1 MKNVETE
8 RKFLVRDSSY
18 KSLSVKSFRIKQGY
32 IAHDGGNTVRVRIR
46 DHQGFLTIKGPSYD
60 GISRFEWER
69 EIPLEDAEALCTL
82 CNGGFIDKTRYLVP
96 AVSVG
101 SAGDESC
108 VASAKLLAEQDSSPV
123 DIAKVTMEPAGE
135 DFCFAIKK
143 ADASQKSSPAG
154 TVRFFEVDEFYGD
167 NEGLVM
173 AEIELEKPDEPFE
186 RPAWL
191 GEEVTGDRRYYNSHL
206 LLHPYKSWK

>member
-1 MKNVETE
+1 MAHVMKNVETE

-18 KSLSVKSFRIKQGY
+18 KSLAVKSFRIKQGY

-69 EIPLEDAEALCTL
+69 EIPLEDAEALFAL

-96 AVSVG
+96 AD
-101 SAGDESC
+101 ADFCE
-108 VASAKLLAEQDSSPV
+108 ASAFSLAKQKSAS
-123 DIAKVTMEPAGE
+123 AS
-135 DFCFAIKK
+135 
-143 ADASQKSSPAG
+143 SQKY
-154 TVRFFEVDEFYGD
+154 FEVDEFYGD

-173 AEIELEKPDEPFE
+173 AEIELEKPDEPFY

-206 LLHPYKSWK
+206 LLYPFKSWK

>member
-18 KSLSVKSFRIKQGY
+18 KSLAVKSFRIKQGY

-69 EIPLEDAEALCTL
+69 EIPLEDAEALFAL
-82 CNGGFIDKTRYLVP
+82 CNGGFIDKTRYIVP
-96 AVSVG
+96 AGDNSCSVKNYADATQEL
-101 SAGDESC
+101 SPASTMKTVEEST
-108 VASAKLLAEQDSSPV
+108 D
-123 DIAKVTMEPAGE
+123 E
-135 DFCFAIKK
+135 DFCE
-143 ADASQKSSPAG
+143 ASAFFLAKQKSSSVDSAR
-154 TVRFFEVDEFYGD
+154 VFEVDEFHGD
-167 NEGLVM
+167 NQGLVM
-173 AEIELEKPDEPFE
+173 AEIELEKPDEPFD

-206 LLHPYKSWK
+206 LLYPFKSWK

>member
-18 KSLSVKSFRIKQGY
+18 KSLAVKSFRIKQGY

-69 EIPLEDAEALCTL
+69 EIPLEDAEALFAL
-82 CNGGFIDKTRYLVP
+82 CNGGFIDKTRNIVP
-96 AVSVG
+96 AGDNSSSVKNYADATQEL
-101 SAGDESC
+101 SPASTMKTVEEST
-108 VASAKLLAEQDSSPV
+108 D
-123 DIAKVTMEPAGE
+123 E
-135 DFCFAIKK
+135 DFCE
-143 ADASQKSSPAG
+143 ASAFFLAKQKSSSVDSAR
-154 TVRFFEVDEFYGD
+154 VFEVDEFHGD
-167 NEGLVM
+167 NQGLVM
-173 AEIELEKPDEPFE
+173 AEIELEKPDEPFD

-206 LLHPYKSWK
+206 LLYPFKSWK

>member
-18 KSLSVKSFRIKQGY
+18 KSLAVKSFRIKQGY

-69 EIPLEDAEALCTL
+69 EIPLEDAEALFAL
-82 CNGGFIDKTRYLVP
+82 CNGGFIDKTRYIVP
-96 AVSVG
+96 A
-101 SAGDESC
+101 GDNSC
-108 VASAKLLAEQDSSPV
+108 SAK
-123 DIAKVTMEPAGE
+123 KY
-135 DFCFAIKK
+135 
-143 ADASQKSSPAG
+143 ADATQELSPAG

-173 AEIELEKPDEPFE
+173 AEIELEKPDEPFY

-206 LLHPYKSWK
+206 LQYPFKSWK

>member
-1 MKNVETE
+1 MAHVMKNVETE

-18 KSLSVKSFRIKQGY
+18 KSQAVKSFRIKQGY

-69 EIPLEDAEALCTL
+69 EISLEDAEALCSL
-82 CNGGFIDKTRYLVP
+82 CHGGFIDKTRYIVP
-96 AVSVG
+96 AGDDSC
-101 SAGDESC
+101 SADNYADATQELSPACTKES
-108 VASAKLLAEQDSSPV
+108 AD
-123 DIAKVTMEPAGE
+123 E
-135 DFCFAIKK
+135 DFCE
-143 ADASQKSSPAG
+143 ASAFFSAKQKSSSADSHKY
-154 TVRFFEVDEFYGD
+154 FEVDEFYGD
-167 NEGLVM
+167 NKGLVV
-173 AEIELEKPDEPFE
+173 AEIELEKPDEPFD

-206 LLHPYKSWK
+206 LRYPFKSWK

>member
-8 RKFLVRDSSY
+8 RKFLVRDNSY
-18 KSLSVKSFRIKQGY
+18 KSQAVKSFRIKQGY

-46 DHQGFLTIKGPSYD
+46 DNQGFLTIKGPSYD

-69 EIPLEDAEALCTL
+69 EISLEDAEALCTL
-82 CNGGFIDKTRYLVP
+82 CRGGFIDKIRYIVP
-96 AVSVG
+96 AETSKN
-101 SAGDESC
+101 ANES
-108 VASAKLLAEQDSSPV
+108 
-123 DIAKVTMEPAGE
+123 AGE
-135 DFCFAIKK
+135 DFCFAKKK

-154 TVRFFEVDEFYGD
+154 SSRYFEVDEFFGD

-173 AEIELEKPDEPFE
+173 AEIELEKPDEPFD

-206 LLHPYKSWK
+206 LQYPFKNWK